1 MALLRRVLYWMAAAW
16 AACGLAV
23 AIAPRW
29 VLVSLFDQRPFPDYT
44 FVRATGVM
52 SVGLAMLMV
61 LVAQHLDDIWWFSW
75 TFALVGAALATI
87 SALNAL
93 FGVPAGAS
101 VLLWWIFAGVNAA
114 FTAGVLAGMGQAGQE
129 KPFV

>member
-1 MALLRRVLYWMAAAW
+1 MAATW
-16 AACGLAV
+16 AACGVAV

-29 VLVSLFDQRPFPDYT
+29 VLVSLFDQRPYPDYAY
-44 FVRATGVM
+44 VRATGVM

-61 LVAQHLDDIWWFSW
+61 LVAQRLDDIWWFSW

-87 SALNAL
+87 STLNAL
-93 FGVPAGAS
+93 FGVPDGS
-101 VLLWWIFAGVNAA
+101 GVLLWWIFAVVNIA
-114 FTAGVLAGMGQAGQE
+114 FTAGVLVGMGQAGQE

>member
-1 MALLRRVLYWMAAAW
+1 MALLRRVLYWMATAW
-16 AACGLAV
+16 ALCGVAV
-23 AIAPRW
+23 AVAPRW
-29 VLVSLFDQRPFPDYT
+29 ILVSLFDQRPYPDYT
-44 FVRATGVM
+44 YVRATGVM

-61 LVAQHLDDIWWFSW
+61 LVAQHLDDMWWFSW

-93 FGVPAGAS
+93 FGVPAGS
-101 VLLWWIFAGVNAA
+101 GSLLWWLFAGANTA
-114 FTAGVLAGMGQAGQE
+114 FTAGVLVGMGRAGQE